1 MPPRHGHHQILHRG
15 PAPRAGRSL
24 HRRRARRLMPFPA
37 VPGGFNPP
45 RFVVSACLLGRRSR
59 YDGGHKLLPGL
70 AEELSRVG
78 AVVLPVCPE
87 ADAGLPVPRPPM
99 DLHPAP
105 DGALRLLSADGR
117 DFASLLSRWIDSSL
131 PRLLLSPLTAAILK
145 TKSPSCGATRPPEG
159 LFAAALRR
167 ACPALP
173 FWTELDALARLA
185 SLPSRPPPLTTPAT
199 ASSRPPADPP

>member
-1 MPPRHGHHQILHRG
+1 MPSP
-15 PAPRAGRSL
+15 S
-24 HRRRARRLMPFPA
+24 
-37 VPGGFNPP
+37 VPGGLHPP

-59 YDGGHKLLPGL
+59 YDGGHKLLPSLSAEL
-70 AEELSRVG
+70 ARVG

-105 DGALRLLSADGR
+105 DGTLRLLDADGR
-117 DFASLLSRWIDSSL
+117 DFAPVLSRWIDSAL
-131 PRLLLSPLTAAILK
+131 PRLLSSPLTAAILK
-145 TKSPSCGATRPPEG
+145 TKSPSCGTTGSPEG

-173 FWTELDALARLA
+173 FWTEHDALSRLA
-185 SLPSRPPPLTTPAT
+185 AFPSAP
-199 ASSRPPADPP
+199 SIE